1 MLFWSNLMTKKRN
14 TEDHS
19 MVKSLNPRDPDTKY
33 FGEEPLFVIQPDS
46 DLRRVTL
53 MRSFTWYNRF
63 YGKKE
68 AKELM
73 SQYLEFNNRTQDA
86 KVMRRVDDKEFLLT
100 LCWLARMN
108 LRGLELN
115 EHETLTLENEVQRLL
130 KTIHKPEVKEAS
142 NTGAPV
148 VDIPTRP
155 NIQDIL
161 REKARDAAGE
171 LEGVFDDF
179 IQNGKAS
186 ERTMD
191 VVARFN
197 VMPQHIS
204 LIADAWKKK
213 QTEFAEVQEGND
225 KLLTEGYSHL
235 SKIQIRNIIKYIE
248 SVLSDLNAYISVK
261 KASKAP
267 RARKAVPVEKIV
279 AKLKYLKTFKDTA
292 SKLDLVSISPIKLH
306 GASEAWVYDTAKRK
320 LHHYIADEYSKA
332 FTVKGSTLLGFDTA
346 QSEVKTLR
354 KPAEQLKEVMGS
366 KPAARKYFKDI
377 KAVATTPN
385 GRFNE
390 HMIIL
395 KAF

>member
-1 MLFWSNLMTKKRN
+1 
-14 TEDHS
+14 
-19 MVKSLNPRDPDTKY
+19 
-33 FGEEPLFVIQPDS
+33 
-46 DLRRVTL
+46 
-53 MRSFTWYNRF
+53 MR
-63 YGKKE
+63 K
-68 AKELM
+68 
-73 SQYLEFNNRTQDA
+73 
-86 KVMRRVDDKEFLLT
+86 VDDKEFLLT

-108 LRGLELN
+108 LRGLELS

-148 VDIPTRP
+148 VDTPTRP

-204 LIADAWKKK
+204 LIADVWKKK
-213 QTEFAEVQEGND
+213 QNEFAEVQEGND

-346 QSEVKTLR
+346 LSEVKTLR
-354 KPAEQLKEVMGS
+354 KPSEQLKEVMGS